1 MVTQVEVGTTDI
13 NNILLTLS
21 ALGSLCTGNG
31 NVISDEEYGGGQWGG
46 KGGEISGEA
55 VSLRE
60 VWTSSCPYLQK

>member
-31 NVISDEEYGGGQWGG
+31 NVISDEEYGGAVGG